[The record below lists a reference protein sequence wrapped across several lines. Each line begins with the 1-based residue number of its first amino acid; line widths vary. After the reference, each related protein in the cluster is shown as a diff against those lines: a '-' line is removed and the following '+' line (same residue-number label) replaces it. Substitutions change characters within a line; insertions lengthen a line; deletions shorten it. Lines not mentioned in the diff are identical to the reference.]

1 MTDFLK
7 LFSGE
12 YDEEEYETFDD
23 WLDRIAKERYAKY
36 TKTSF
41 KQSSHNQHTASSKSE
56 SDKIPKIS
64 DEKQRS
70 FEKKM
75 ADAQKE
81 LQRGLHERKLLHL
94 SQSKANYERNCDK
107 LFKQQLSPVKTIKN
121 LSTDGEKVAT
131 ANSRSDSLLGYDD
144 IPWPHASG
152 CDMESVEQFLFG
164 DVEKGSVEYRSY
176 LRRQQVRWHPDRFLH
191 RCGAQL
197 VAGHRQRI
205 LEKVKAVSQLL
216 NRLSEDMRR

>member
-1 MTDFLK
+1 MK

-36 TKTSF
+36 AKTSF
-41 KQSSHNQHTASSKSE
+41 TRSSHNQRTASTKSE
-56 SDKIPKIS
+56 THKIPKIS
-64 DEKQRS
+64 EEKRRC

-81 LQRGLHERKLLHL
+81 LQRGLQERKLQYV
-94 SQSKANYERNCDK
+94 SESKATYERNCDR
-107 LFKQQLSPVKTIKN
+107 LFKQQLSPVKTVRT
-121 LSTDGEKVAT
+121 SSADGEKVAAT
-131 ANSRSDSLLGYDD
+131 VPRSDRLLCYDD
-144 IPWPHASG
+144 IPWPHKSG

-164 DVEKGSVEYRSY
+164 DLEKGSAEYRSY

-197 VAGHRQRI
+197 IGGHRQRI
-205 LEKVKAVSQLL
+205 LEKVKALSQLL
-216 NRLSEDMRR
+216 NRLCEDTRQ